1 MKAVHMKNSFSVALV
16 AIILLLIQHC
26 RANTSLMNYDTRQC
40 NGPIHECDLDLELLF
55 DADIN
60 ARLLAAGKPST
71 VTGGTG
77 KKGAAVADCHGK
89 YANCL
94 PMDNLHRHCGSA
106 YRRDCS

>member
-1 MKAVHMKNSFSVALV
+1 MKAVHMKNSFSVALL

-40 NGPIHECDLDLELLF
+40 NGSIHECDLDLELLF

-60 ARLLAAGKPST
+60 ARLLAAAKPST

-77 KKGAAVADCHGK
+77 KKGAAVANCRGVK
-89 YANCL
+89 YGNCL
-94 PMDNLHRHCGSA
+94 PKDNRRCPP
-106 YRRDCS
+106 YKRDCQK